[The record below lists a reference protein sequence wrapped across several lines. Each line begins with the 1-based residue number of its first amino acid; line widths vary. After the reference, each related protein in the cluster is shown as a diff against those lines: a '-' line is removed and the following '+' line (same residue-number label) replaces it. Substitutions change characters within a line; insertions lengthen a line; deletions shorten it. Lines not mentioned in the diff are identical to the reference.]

1 MSLRVPPQA
10 PPTFKHTPQ
19 SLFDETKAII
29 ERSKKI
35 EDETVRDVRL
45 EGATF
50 DNVLRPMAE
59 DENNS
64 ALQTRIIGFYQYVS
78 ENKDLR
84 DASSTAD
91 KELEVVLHTFF
102 WLAKFNCFALGC
114 LGFFH

>member
-19 SLFDETKAII
+19 SLLEETRLII
-29 ERSKKI
+29 ERSKEI
-35 EDETVRDVRL
+35 EDETVRGIKL
-45 EGATF
+45 EEATF

-84 DASSTAD
+84 DASSTAE
-91 KELEVVLHTFF
+91 KKLEVIYTPLSACKSDFS
-102 WLAKFNCFALGC
+102 ALDC
-114 LGFFH
+114 VGFFH